1 MSDDLKVIAESIHR
15 EAQEKYKSENLL
27 NDLEGYSPEVF
38 GEIVEFFKV
47 QNEAHP
53 YLEAFEIYLVI
64 EEALP
69 SKNPSKKDIQKVIGE
84 LLNIAETA

>member
-1 MSDDLKVIAESIHR
+1 MSEDLKNIAESIHQ

-27 NDLEGYSPEVF
+27 KDLEGYNPEIF
-38 GEIVEFFKV
+38 LEIVEFFKA

-69 SKNPSKKDIQKVIGE
+69 SENPSKKAIQKAIGE
-84 LLNIAETA
+84 LLIIDEAA